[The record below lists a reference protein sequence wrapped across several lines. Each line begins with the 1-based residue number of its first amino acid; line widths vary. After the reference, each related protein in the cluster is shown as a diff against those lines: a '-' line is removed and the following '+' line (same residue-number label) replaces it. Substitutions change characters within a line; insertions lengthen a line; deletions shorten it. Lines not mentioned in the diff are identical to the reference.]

1 MIILKIYSIIFIA
14 LTILVTLL
22 GDEEKNFKF
31 EILSMLTPVLVYL
44 ILS

>member
-1 MIILKIYSIIFIA
+1 MIILKIYSIILIA

-31 EILSMLTPVLVYL
+31 GILFMLTPVLVYL

>member
-1 MIILKIYSIIFIA
+1 MIILKIYSIILIA

-22 GDEEKNFKF
+22 GDEEKKFKF
-31 EILSMLTPVLVYL
+31 GILSMLTPVLVYL